1 MASRYPG
8 GVPNL
13 ADDVFEQI
21 DVDASITQIEKAPPL
36 RRCHWSYS
44 PRQEFC
50 GNTRNFLSN
59 LTRALPPQDGHLMSQ
74 GDELKLQ

>member
-1 MASRYPG
+1 MSPRYPG

-21 DVDASITQIEKAPPL
+21 DVDAGITQIEKAPPL

-44 PRQEFC
+44 PD
-50 GNTRNFLSN
+50 RNSAVTLGIFFQSF
-59 LTRALPPQDGHLMSQ
+59 TRALPPQDGHLMSQ

>member
-21 DVDASITQIEKAPPL
+21 DVDASITQIEKVPPL
-36 RRCHWSYS
+36 RRV
-44 PRQEFC
+44 P
-50 GNTRNFLSN
+50 LVV
-59 LTRALPPQDGHLMSQ
+59 LTKTGILR
-74 GDELKLQ
+74 